1 MRVADYIAQGIASLG
16 VRHIFLVTGGGAMHL
31 NDAVGHRDDVQPVF
45 NHHEQACA
53 IAAEGY
59 ARTSGLPGAVCVTT
73 GPGGTNAITGV
84 LGQWHDS
91 IPAIYVSGQV
101 RRNTTVASTSLPL
114 RQLGDQEADIIRLVA
129 PITKYAVSIVDPVT
143 ARYHFEKG
151 AWLATHGRPGPVW
164 LDIPLDV
171 QAAQVEPES
180 LAGFDPAEMARR
192 ESWDAATGAA
202 FEPNAAPA
210 PAPSDDP
217 ALRPWPPIQASTQAP
232 GAYSGCFDR
241 DTATAMAGE
250 TVRRLLAA
258 ERPVILAGS
267 ALRAQGTYEAFL
279 RLIDRLRVPV
289 ATAWNAADLLWD
301 DHPLFAGRPGSI
313 GDRAGNFAVQ
323 NSDVLLSLGC
333 RLNIR
338 QVGYEFAAFAHHAY
352 RIIVDIDEAELAK
365 PTIFPDLPVHA
376 DVAFFVEEMARL
388 LPPDTG
394 DHQDWIDWCR
404 ERRVRYPVVLP
415 AYREVDTPVNPYFFI
430 ERLADRLAENDL
442 LVCANGSACV
452 VAIQAFAFKR
462 DQRLLVNSG
471 TAGMGFDLPAA
482 IGAAFARRPTT
493 ASEGDPSGAPAPAER
508 VICLAGDGS
517 IQMNLQELQTIVHHQ
532 LPIKVFVLNNAGYA
546 SIRQTQDNL
555 FAGRRV
561 GEGPG
566 SGVTFPNMVRLA
578 EAYGIP
584 AFRAERGEQLDAV
597 IDAALATPGP
607 ALVDVQLDP
616 TQTFVPKVVAERLA
630 DGTLVSKPLEDM
642 FPFLDRDEF
651 AENLI
656 VPPYVP
662 PKR

>member
-16 VRHIFLVTGGGAMHL
+16 VRHVFLVTGGGAMHL
-31 NDAVGHRDDVQPVF
+31 NDAVGLRDDIQPVF

-59 ARTSGLPGAVCVTT
+59 ARASGLPGAVCVTT

-91 IPAIYVSGQV
+91 IPALYVSGQV
-101 RRNTTVASTSLPL
+101 RRNTTVASTLLPL

-129 PITKYAVSIVDPVT
+129 PITKYAVSIVDPAT
-143 ARYHFEKG
+143 ARYHFEKA

-171 QAAQVEPES
+171 QAAQVNPES
-180 LAGFDPAEMARR
+180 LVGFDPAEPA
-192 ESWDAATGAA
+192 SDAAFDVVTGAT
-202 FEPNAAPA
+202 PA
-210 PAPSDDP
+210 PGPGQTGEP
-217 ALRPWPPIQASTQAP
+217 ALRPWPPIQPSTQAP
-232 GAYSGCFDR
+232 GAYAGCFDR
-241 DTATAMAGE
+241 AKATALAGE
-250 TVRRLLAA
+250 SVRRLLAA

-267 ALRAQGTYEAFL
+267 ALRAQGTYEALL
-279 RLIDRLRVPV
+279 RLIDRLGVPV

-323 NSDVLLSLGC
+323 NADVVLSLGC

-352 RIIVDIDEAELAK
+352 RIVVDIDEAELAK

-376 DVAFFVEEMARL
+376 DVAFFVEEMLRQ
-388 LPPDTG
+388 LPADTG
-394 DHQDWIDWCR
+394 AHQAWVDWCR

-415 AYREVDTPVNPYFFI
+415 AYREVDTPVNPYVFI
-430 ERLADRLAENDL
+430 ERLADRLAEHDL

-482 IGAAFARRPTT
+482 IGAAFARRAATG
-493 ASEGDPSGAPAPAER
+493 SSSDSLRAPAPAER

-517 IQMNLQELQTIVHHQ
+517 IQMNLQELQTIVHHR

-566 SGVTFPNMVRLA
+566 SGVTFPDMVRLA

-584 AFRAERGEQLDAV
+584 AFRAERGEELDAV

-607 ALVDVQLDP
+607 ALVDVLIDP

-642 FPFLDRDEF
+642 FPFLDRAEF

-656 VPPYVP
+656 APPYVP